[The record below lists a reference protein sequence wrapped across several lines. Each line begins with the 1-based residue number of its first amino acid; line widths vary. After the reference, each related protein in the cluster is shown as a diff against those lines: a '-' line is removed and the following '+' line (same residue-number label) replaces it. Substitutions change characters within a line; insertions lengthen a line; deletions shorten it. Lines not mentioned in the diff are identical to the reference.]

1 MTDES
6 IDKAL
11 KLFELTPPVTPEQL
25 NQRREQ
31 LLHTWNPHRFANLTN
46 NPKKYMQM
54 VKKGEAMTKE
64 IEEAYRLLLQSVVRK
79 SV

>member
-6 IDKAL
+6 IVKAL
-11 KLFELTPPVTPEQL
+11 KLFELTPPVTQEQL
-25 NQRREQ
+25 DQRREQ
-31 LLHTWNPHRFANLTN
+31 LLHIWNPHRFANLTN

-64 IEEAYRLLLQSVVRK
+64 IEEAYRLLLRCVVGK

>member
-11 KLFELTPPVTPEQL
+11 KLFELTPPVTQEQL

-31 LLHTWNPHRFANLTN
+31 LLHIWNPHRFANLTN

-64 IEEAYRLLLQSVVRK
+64 IEEAYRLLLQSVVHK

>member
-11 KLFELTPPVTPEQL
+11 KLFELTPPVTREQL

-31 LLHTWNPHRFANLTN
+31 LLHVWNPHRFANLTN

-54 VKKGEAMTKE
+54 VKKGEAMTRE
-64 IEEAYRLLLQSVVRK
+64 IEAAYRLLLGSVANK

>member
-11 KLFELTPPVTPEQL
+11 KLFELTPPVTQEQL
-25 NQRREQ
+25 NQKREQ
-31 LLHTWNPHRFANLTN
+31 LLHVWNPHRFANLTN

-64 IEEAYRLLLQSVVRK
+64 IEEAYRLLLQSVVGK

>member
-1 MTDES
+1 MPDEAVAN
-6 IDKAL
+6 AL
-11 KLFELTPPVTPEQL
+11 KLFELTPPVTREQL
-25 NQRREQ
+25 DRRRDH

-64 IEEAYRLLLQSVVRK
+64 VEAAYSALVNWLKEQST
-79 SV
+79 